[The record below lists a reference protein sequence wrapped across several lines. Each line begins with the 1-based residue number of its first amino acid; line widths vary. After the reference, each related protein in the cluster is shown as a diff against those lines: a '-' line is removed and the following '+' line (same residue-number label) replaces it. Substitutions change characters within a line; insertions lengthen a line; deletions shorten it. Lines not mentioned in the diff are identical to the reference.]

1 MVSRELVIILASCVG
16 GACVIMV
23 AMAASGG
30 GAPPG
35 TYVGNSNG
43 AHMVTDPH
51 NCYSFQTGC
60 LNNSTYAS
68 NSDLSSGAY
77 LSGDYKQQP

>member
-1 MVSRELVIILASCVG
+1 MVSRELVIILASCFG

-23 AMAASGG
+23 AMASAGG

-43 AHMVTDPH
+43 AHMVTDSH

-60 LNNSTYAS
+60 TNSNSTTPASDYA
-68 NSDLSSGAY
+68 SGAY
-77 LSGDYKQQP
+77 LSGNYKQP